1 MKVERKI
8 VRDVTEID
16 CLIIREPYASLIV
29 FGKKRWEFR
38 NYDTRK
44 RGVIGIAA
52 SRSAPMVTSN
62 RALNALSHKMSRGVV
77 IGTAELINSFY
88 VTNADLE
95 FSRGEPIEIEVWG
108 KKIITLDEPIGEP
121 VEQVDQAIS
130 NNKWEKFGWIFD
142 NVKALDKPIEYERS
156 KGSTWT
162 KINL

>member
-1 MKVERKI
+1 M
-8 VRDVTEID
+8 RDVTEID
-16 CLIIREPYASLIV
+16 CLIIREPYASLVV

-38 NYDTRK
+38 DYDTRK

-52 SRSAPMVTSN
+52 SRSKPMVTSD
-62 RALNALSHKMSRGVV
+62 RELNTLSHKMPRGVV

-95 FSRGEPIEIEVWG
+95 CSRGEPVKIELLG

-121 VEQVDQAIS
+121 IEQVDQAIK
-130 NNKWEKFGWIFD
+130 NDKWEKFGWVFED
-142 NVKALDKPIEYERS
+142 VKALDKPIVYERS